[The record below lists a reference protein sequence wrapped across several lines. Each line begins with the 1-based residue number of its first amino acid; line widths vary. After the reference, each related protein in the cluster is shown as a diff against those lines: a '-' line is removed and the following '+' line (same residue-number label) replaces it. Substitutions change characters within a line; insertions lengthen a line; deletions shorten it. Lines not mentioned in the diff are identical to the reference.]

1 MSKQAQREEAE
12 RLVREAMARN
22 AVKVTQADT
31 KIEPVCG
38 KCGSKN
44 KVVLPHGQ
52 SRISYKCKDCGHQ
65 QTTL

>member
-1 MSKQAQREEAE
+1 MSKQSQREEAE
-12 RLVREAMARN
+12 RLIKEAMARN

-38 KCGSKN
+38 KCGAKN
-44 KVVLPHGQ
+44 KVSLSPGQ
-52 SRISYKCKDCGHQ
+52 SRASYKCKECGHQ